1 MQIKKHNE
9 ISLHTPDMA
18 IVKLH
23 AITILVRMWR
33 NWNHHTLL
41 VGMENDT
48 VLWKTL
54 AFPNKSGKNITG
66 NVRNRW

>member
-1 MQIKKHNE
+1 MLGKCKSKHNE

-23 AITILVRMWR
+23 AITILVRMWG

-48 VLWKTL
+48 VSLEN
-54 AFPNKSGKNITG
+54 FGISQ
-66 NVRNRW
+66 